1 VTGTG
6 MPDISSAVTRLK
18 LDIPSPAPDVPIEV
32 QLFDVTSGEQ
42 GRVRLGSWRFSGA
55 KPGPAALIVDWLTP
69 GEKMATLTSSVSNP
83 VLLDFKCDTEA
94 IVGPRMEVSVSGG
107 PLIERF
113 QVQVTDSAALSKYY
127 SQESHQSEYKVEH
140 PFFDAFHGAR
150 LHALERIARKY
161 IKPGSRVLDV
171 GSGYSMF
178 FQITTDW
185 DFHVTCCDLDSAA
198 MEKMRG
204 MVPQWEW
211 IVADAVELPFEDT
224 SFDVVYAGE
233 IIEHVG
239 DPTGALREWRRVL
252 KPGGIFILTTPN
264 RDRLLARANRC
275 EMIMNPEHVRE
286 YTLPELKSALRE
298 AGFKILRV
306 TGIYLEL
313 VINWHRRPG
322 YRLDM
327 LVRLYDQP
335 EHIWAYRVLMWMGRL
350 VPSRA
355 FDLVTVCRKQ

>member
-1 VTGTG
+1 MTGIEKL
-6 MPDISSAVTRLK
+6 DSLSAVTRLD
-18 LDIPSPAPDVPIEV
+18 LDIPSSAQDAPIEV
-32 QLFDVTSGEQ
+32 QVFNLTSGEQ
-42 GRVRLGSWRFSGA
+42 GRVRPGSWSFGGA
-55 KPGPAALIVDWLTP
+55 KAGPAVLTVDWLTS
-69 GEKMATLTSSVSNP
+69 GAEMVNLSSAVSSP
-83 VLLDFKCDTEA
+83 VMLDCELDTEA
-94 IVGPRMEVSVSGG
+94 IVGPRMEVLVTSG
-107 PLIERF
+107 PFSRRF
-113 QVQVTDSAALSKYY
+113 QVQVTDSSALSKYY
-127 SQESHQSEYKVEH
+127 SRESHQNEYMVEH
-140 PFFDAFHGAR
+140 PFFHSFHRAR
-150 LHALERIARKY
+150 LRALERISRKY
-161 IKPGSRVLDV
+161 IKPGSRLLDV

-185 DFHVTCCDLDSAA
+185 DFDITCCDLDSAA

-204 MVPQWEW
+204 LVPHWEW
-211 IVADAVELPFEDT
+211 IIADAVDLPFEDA

-239 DPTGALREWRRVL
+239 DPAAALREWGRVL
-252 KPGGIFILTTPN
+252 KQGGTLILTTPN
-264 RDRLLARANRC
+264 RNRLLARANRC

-286 YTLPELKSALRE
+286 YSLPELKSALRDQ
-298 AGFKILRV
+298 GFKILYV

-335 EHIWAYRVLMWMGRL
+335 KHMWAYRVLMWTGRL

-355 FDLVTVCRKQ
+355 FDLVTVCRKL

>member
-1 VTGTG
+1 MTGTEKL
-6 MPDISSAVTRLK
+6 DSRSAVTRLD
-18 LDIPSPAPDVPIEV
+18 LDIPRSTQDAPIEV
-32 QLFDVTSGEQ
+32 QVLNVVSGER
-42 GRVRLGSWRFSGA
+42 GPVRLGCWRFGIA
-55 KPGPAALIVDWLTP
+55 KAGPAELTVDWLTP
-69 GEKMATLTSSVSNP
+69 GEEMVSLSSVASTP
-83 VLLDFKCDTEA
+83 VLLDCEFDSEA
-94 IVGPRMEVSVSGG
+94 LVGPRMEVLVTGG
-107 PLIERF
+107 PLSRRF
-113 QVQVTDSAALSKYY
+113 QIQVTDSSALSRYY
-127 SQESHQSEYKVEH
+127 SQESHQEKYKVEH
-140 PFFDAFHGAR
+140 PFFYTFHRAR
-150 LHALERIARKY
+150 LRALERISQKY

-178 FQITTDW
+178 FQIRTDW
-185 DFHVTCCDLDSAA
+185 DFDITCCDLDSAA

-211 IVADAVELPFEDT
+211 IVTDAVNLPFEDA

-239 DPTGALREWRRVL
+239 DPAAALREWGRVL
-252 KPGGIFILTTPN
+252 AQGGTLILTTPN
-264 RDRLLARANRC
+264 RNRLLARANRR

-286 YTLPELKSALRE
+286 YSLPELKSTLR
-298 AGFKILRV
+298 AQGFKILYV

-335 EHIWAYRVLMWMGRL
+335 RHMWAYRVLMWAGRL
-350 VPSRA
+350 LPSRS
-355 FDLVTVCRKQ
+355 FDLVIVCRKP

>member
-1 VTGTG
+1 VTGSGTPG
-6 MPDISSAVTRLK
+6 ISSAVTRLD
-18 LDIPSPAPDVPIEV
+18 LEIPSPAPDVPIEV

-42 GRVRLGSWRFSGA
+42 ARVRLGSWKFSGA
-55 KPGPAALIVDWLTP
+55 KPGPAALTVDWLAP
-69 GEKMATLTSSVSNP
+69 GEKMAALISPVSTP
-83 VLLDFKCDTEA
+83 VMLDWAFDTEA
-94 IVGPRMEVSVSGG
+94 IVGPRMEVRVSGG
-107 PLIERF
+107 PLDERF
-113 QVQVTDSAALSKYY
+113 QVQVTDSAALSRYY

-150 LHALERIARKY
+150 LHTLERIAHKY
-161 IKPGSRVLDV
+161 IKPGSKVLDV

-198 MEKMRG
+198 MDKMRD

-211 IVADAVELPFEDT
+211 IVADAVDLPFEDA
-224 SFDVVYAGE
+224 SFDAVYAGE

-239 DPTGALREWRRVL
+239 DPKGALREWSRVL
-252 KPGGIFILTTPN
+252 KRGGVFILTTPN
-264 RDRLLARANRC
+264 RDRLLARANHR

-298 AGFKILRV
+298 AGFKILFV

-313 VINWHRRPG
+313 VVNWHRHPG
-322 YRLDM
+322 ERLDM

-335 EHIWAYRVLMWMGRL
+335 KHIWAYRVLMWMGRL